1 MWRRSGGRAARAL
14 SALWQ
19 AFEVAAV
26 PASSP
31 AGAAALGAAT
41 AAPPAASRSHVAAAA
56 AAAAA
61 ALWLL
66 PAAAC
71 EAPALPA
78 DAARALAELAARLDE
93 QLHRL
98 EAARGGGG
106 APLPRLPPPEASADS
121 SGRLRVRFRVPQ
133 ELDVAGAADEAARRL
148 RDPHFGDVEAAAGGS
163 ATDESRTSG
172 PAGSAR
178 ALRRASPALG
188 ALELDFM
195 VPHAAGEPATVE
207 FRGAPTADNLALLA
221 AVMERAA
228 RPARGGG
235 AGGFGGGF
243 SGERGPFGALPSGL
257 SGLLG
262 GGGAA
267 SGLLGPFLEP
277 LRELLEDAERSMQ
290 EAPLPGAG
298 TGGETAPPPRRLAA
312 RAPGAGA
319 GAAAPAAGDEADAA
333 LPPAASAAAERL
345 RAMGAQVFLPPA
357 GVAAEAARA
366 ALARG
371 EVDWGGLAGYEP
383 QKQQLE
389 ESLLLPLLRPDV
401 YDAVAR
407 AARRR
412 FEPNRPRAVLLAG
425 PPGTGKTS
433 AARAVAALA
442 ALPLVYLPL
451 EAYVSKWYGESERA
465 LAEALAACDALSAD
479 AGAVVFLDELD
490 ALATSRGGEAGGVH
504 EATRRLLGVLL
515 RHVDG
520 FDATRR
526 SVVVGATNRPQ
537 DLDAAL
543 LSRFSATVEF
553 GLPGPAERAAI
564 IGQYA
569 AQLSAAEA
577 AALAAATPGL
587 AGRDLRDVC
596 EAAERR
602 WAAALVRRG
611 AGAAAAGAPPAAE
624 YAAAAE
630 ARLREMAVGRG
641 ATGGV

>member
-19 AFEVAAV
+19 AFEGASG
-26 PASSP
+26 PAWSP
-31 AGAAALGAAT
+31 AGAAAPGAAT
-41 AAPPAASRSHVAAAA
+41 AAAPPAASRAPAAAA
-56 AAAAA
+56 GLAAAA

-78 DAARALAELAARLDE
+78 DAARALTDLAARLDE

-106 APLPRLPPPEASADS
+106 SPLPRLLPPEASADS
-121 SGRLRVRFRVPQ
+121 SGRLRARFCVPQ
-133 ELDVAGAADEAARRL
+133 ALDVAGSADEAARRL
-148 RDPHFGDVEAAAGGS
+148 RDPRFGDVEAAAGGA
-163 ATDESRTSG
+163 ATSESRTSG

-235 AGGFGGGF
+235 AAGFGGGGGGGG
-243 SGERGPFGALPSGL
+243 GERGPLGALPGGFG
-257 SGLLG
+257 GLLG
-262 GGGAA
+262 GGAA
-267 SGLLGPFLEP
+267 GGGLLGPFLEP
-277 LRELLEDAERSMQ
+277 LRELLEEAERSMQ
-290 EAPLPGAG
+290 EAPWPAAGAG
-298 TGGETAPPPRRLAA
+298 GEAAPPPRRALK
-312 RAPGAGA
+312 RAPGAGGA
-319 GAAAPAAGDEADAA
+319 GGAPTAGDEADAA
-333 LPPAASAAAERL
+333 LPPAARAAAERL

-357 GVAAEAARA
+357 GAAADAAHA

-371 EVDWGGLAGYEP
+371 EFDWGGLAGYDS
-383 QKQQLE
+383 QKKQLE
-389 ESLLLPLLRPDV
+389 ESLLLTLLRPDV

-412 FEPNRPRAVLLAG
+412 FEPNRPRAVLLAE

-442 ALPLVYLPL
+442 ALLLVYLPL
-451 EAYVSKWYGESERA
+451 ESFVSRWYGESERA
-465 LAEALAACDALSAD
+465 LAEALAACDALSVD

-490 ALATSRGGEAGGVH
+490 ALAISRGGEAGGVH

-553 GLPGPAERAAI
+553 GLPGAAERAAI

-569 AQLSAAEA
+569 A
-577 AALAAATPGL
+577 
-587 AGRDLRDVC
+587 
-596 EAAERR
+596 
-602 WAAALVRRG
+602 
-611 AGAAAAGAPPAAE
+611 
-624 YAAAAE
+624 
-630 ARLREMAVGRG
+630 
-641 ATGGV
+641 